1 MRGHSEHRSHAWKPE
16 EIYNTCVQ
24 AIEGRCNRRTKVVHD
39 YKIAI
44 KEFLARVEIIL
55 INELSR
61 ALEQSNEP
69 DRVLIGRLNRALST
83 SYLKDDRPSLYHVHS
98 PSRPQWKTWNLD
110 HEDPAKMAQIIEAAK
125 ELLRLPRAEIYEE
138 DLLPNLRDRSEW
150 DARAAAEVI
159 AIQLGTHIHHDT
171 ASTAGLSRAT
181 TPDGRTL
188 WSSDGDLKR
197 RGISVDSISRR
208 TSSGQLPLEPS
219 VFVRDRPSVMSFREK
234 SVPLEEAESP
244 DHSLA
249 NGAVSMGALST
260 YSNIPYQP
268 PTSAMS
274 TLPPYPA
281 DDTLNTTLSSNTTPV
296 PNSSPAPG
304 SSSNPNGKFA
314 SFGENFLTRPICV
327 QSFQLQGKPP
337 MLALSDSC
345 GGVYITTPEG
355 EITDHILIKN
365 SSASSVAV
373 DEKNAIMYVS
383 GNKKLDAIPCPK
395 DPKIELSRTRWL
407 TVGPRGHLFMTSGDN
422 LKSALWVYMRSRKAW
437 KTLKESRKSRYQY
450 LSVAE
455 DQSDYKA
462 VVLLTCDAA
471 NNRLLLFVVDSQ
483 LSLINEYDLSVT
495 YNLGQYIS
503 SPASAIVD
511 KTGHLLIMDYA
522 NGKVQILLSG
532 EKGVRKLREVTFL
545 EPLQPQMALGLTVLG
560 DYVYVACFSTR
571 EVRRTRYLENGKFR
585 QFHPPAALA
594 DAAAAALRPKA
605 ILANGRSPMGERR
618 ANSVPRPPNTHI
630 S

>member
-244 DHSLA
+244 DHSL
-249 NGAVSMGALST
+249 
-260 YSNIPYQP
+260 
-268 PTSAMS
+268 
-274 TLPPYPA
+274 
-281 DDTLNTTLSSNTTPV
+281 SSNTTPV

-383 GNKKLDAIPCPK
+383 VMTAKGRSIHVFDMAKGNKKLDAIPCPK